1 MTLGKSSTLLK
12 RYKQR
17 NTMYCYY
24 YFIQIKKKLFFIN
37 QIPIFFVYIKQ
48 YLLQYEW
55 SIKKYIKQYKWFIK
69 KYIRQYEWF
78 IKKYIRQ
85 YEWFIKSKKTNKVM
99 I

>member
-24 YFIQIKKKLFFIN
+24 YFIQIKKKAIFYKPN
-37 QIPIFFVYIKQ
+37 PYFFVYIKQ

-78 IKKYIRQ
+78 IK
-85 YEWFIKSKKTNKVM
+85 SKRTNKVM